1 MQTAIVE
8 VLLNGSVQNTT
19 VREATAAEIVILR
32 SIHGDDAVINITPV
46 KGVSFSHSEEVDRL
60 KRFYGDET
68 FKKVFPGSVPKLPM
82 DLKEVV
88 NLQGEDDEIKPL
100 KK

>member
-8 VLLNGSVQNTT
+8 VLLNGSLQNTV
-19 VREATAAEIVILR
+19 VREATAAEIVLLR
-32 SIHGDDAVINITPV
+32 SIHGDDAVVNVTPI
-46 KGVSFSHSEEVDRL
+46 KFQARSQAEEIDRL
-60 KRFYGDET
+60 KKFYGDET

-82 DLKEVV
+82 DLSEVI
-88 NLQGEDDEIKPL
+88 NLPSSDDEIKPL